1 VNLAE
6 VDVWHV
12 YHFHQLVEP
21 FRKPVA
27 IFRAYVC
34 HRQGGGDVM
43 LFADGAGSSS
53 FKGTMEN
60 TNVFSLVK
68 AAAGY

>member
-1 VNLAE
+1 
-6 VDVWHV
+6 
-12 YHFHQLVEP
+12 
-21 FRKPVA
+21 
-27 IFRAYVC
+27 
-34 HRQGGGDVM
+34 M